1 MGIFLTI
8 PKNAKLSL
16 TNKSVIHFLLPN
28 VLINLDEVTWMKS
41 IYLICILCLCK
52 WRHRHQ
58 Q

>member
-8 PKNAKLSL
+8 PKNANLSL

-41 IYLICILCLCK
+41 IYLICILCLYK